1 MKNISVTLLSLAATL
16 VVTTLAAAQLISI
29 VAAFLTVVFL
39 LLISLTVSETTPNRQ
54 WLNQG
59 YRRLS

>member
-1 MKNISVTLLSLAATL
+1 MNSTRVSLLSLAATL
-16 VVTTLAAAQLISI
+16 VVTTLAAAQLISV
-29 VAAFLTVVFL
+29 VAALLTVVFL
-39 LLISLTVSETTPNRQ
+39 VLISLTVSETPPNRQ